1 LKRSVVIF
9 QDALRPPGAAERLAI
24 RYRPTVRYLM
34 QVEVHVYAFS
44 MAANVLLSFFPFLI
58 VMISLCRYVLEWKA
72 AEQMIFLAL
81 QDYFPD
87 QLGEF
92 LRRNLAAT
100 VASRGPFQ
108 LISVLL
114 LLYTANGIFEPLEVA
129 LNRAWGI
136 GANRSYFRNQLI
148 SLALIFVCGG
158 LALVS
163 AVLGAVNQELWSR
176 LGFLGPEWSRAI
188 ALTAFKTAM
197 VPALILLLV
206 LVYWVLPNGRV
217 PVRPL
222 VPVAIVVGLLLEALK
237 YAILL
242 LWPWL
247 QRKLEMEYG
256 PFRYSVTIILWAFL
270 ASMIVL
276 AGAEWAARN
285 REVAPP
291 AVAEQEPLQNGAPDR

>member
-1 LKRSVVIF
+1 VLENAV
-9 QDALRPPGAAERLAI
+9 RPPGAVERIAT
-24 RYRPTVRYLM
+24 RYRPTVHYLM

-58 VMISLCRYVLEWKA
+58 VMVSLCRYVLEWKA
-72 AEQMIFLAL
+72 AEEMIFLAL

-87 QLGEF
+87 QLGDF
-92 LRRNLAAT
+92 LRRNLRVT

-108 LISVLL
+108 FISVVL
-114 LLYTANGIFEPLEVA
+114 LLYTANGIFEPVEVA

-136 GANRSYFRNQLI
+136 PKNRSYFKNQLI
-148 SLALIFVCGG
+148 SLGLIFICGG

-163 AVLGAVNQELWSR
+163 AVLAAINQELWSR

-197 VPALILLLV
+197 VPALILLLI

-217 PVRPL
+217 PVRPI
-222 VPVAIVVGLLLEALK
+222 VPVAIVVGLLLEVLK
-237 YAILL
+237 YAIVLI
-242 LWPWL
+242 WPWL
-247 QRKLEMEYG
+247 RRKLEMEYG
-256 PFRYSVTIILWAFL
+256 PFVYSVTIILWGFL

-276 AGAEWAARN
+276 AGAEWAAR
-285 REVAPP
+285 RHLEPPRKVAG
-291 AVAEQEPLQNGAPDR
+291 EEPLQTPEQSG